1 MSKGMCLGALRACTT
16 GLQMP
21 SLRCI
26 FCKKHPTDTR
36 RRGRRR
42 LVRRRGSPVARG
54 RNTDSG
60 SVVWIASPTRPRAD
74 PVCARGVQFG
84 RAPEGSLAPK
94 SFPSRCFPVVR
105 RRLGRFLRSVPRRR
119 SALLPGVR
127 RHQLAAA
134 AAHLDSE
141 LGASVRLSGAG
152 CPRRRPALES
162 TPRSALLVGSCWARG
177 RGGALA
183 APVLGVRRQD
193 VQGGRAGLL
202 AGARDWCT
210 RWWRRGRGAR
220 SGGSRNKKMR

>member
-1 MSKGMCLGALRACTT
+1 MYNGSLEAVSTMYILQKALRSRLYDVYFAK
-16 GLQMP
+16 
-21 SLRCI
+21 S
-26 FCKKHPTDTR
+26 TDTR

-54 RNTDSG
+54 RNADSG

-74 PVCARGVQFG
+74 PVCAWGVQFG

-134 AAHLDSE
+134 AAHLDSV
-141 LGASVRLSGAG
+141 LGASVPL
-152 CPRRRPALES
+152 
-162 TPRSALLVGSCWARG
+162 
-177 RGGALA
+177 
-183 APVLGVRRQD
+183 VRRW
-193 VQGGRAGLL
+193 VPSPPPR
-202 AGARDWCT
+202 T
-210 RWWRRGRGAR
+210 
-220 SGGSRNKKMR
+220 